1 MFWKLSFSSFL
12 HESVHVQTEYSD
24 YCGISNTKWFPD
36 RVATKFYESFS
47 QFQYIFRKKWG
58 SGFVNLWFIMNI
70 EDKIWKTN
78 GLSRISELALKML
91 RRPLIK
97 MWIFERKSSRQ
108 IEHLQYSSKS
118 GKRLNRFGEI
128 IARHRRKSY
137 FQISTIFGR
146 ITSFVHLCLSISNN
160 LPLSGNHQLFIKTP
174 TNIGRAKKK
183 ESRRNFDRV

>member
-1 MFWKLSFSSFL
+1 MNAILNLGHVFWKLSFSSFL
-12 HESVHVQTEYSD
+12 HESVHVQIEYSD
-24 YCGISNTKWFPD
+24 YCGIFNTKWFPD

-97 MWIFERKSSRQ
+97 MWIFERKSSRP
-108 IEHLQYSSKS
+108 IEHLQYLSKS
-118 GKRLNRFGEI
+118 GKRLEQVWRNNRKTSTKKLFSNFNYFWPNHI
-128 IARHRRKSY
+128 ICPS
-137 FQISTIFGR
+137 
-146 ITSFVHLCLSISNN
+146 
-160 LPLSGNHQLFIKTP
+160 LFI
-174 TNIGRAKKK
+174 
-183 ESRRNFDRV
+183 NF